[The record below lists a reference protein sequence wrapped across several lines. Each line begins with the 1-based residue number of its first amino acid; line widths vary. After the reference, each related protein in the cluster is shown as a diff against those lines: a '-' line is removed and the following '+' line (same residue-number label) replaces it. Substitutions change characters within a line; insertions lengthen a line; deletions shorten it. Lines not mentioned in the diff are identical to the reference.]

1 MMSNVARLRIEE
13 KPDAPMYLGPAKV
26 VDAAALTVDVELPTG
41 TRQTARLAL
50 AYAYE
55 AREGDEVLVIGNAE
69 GHWVIGVIHG
79 TGPAVLR
86 FPADAEIS
94 AGGTLR
100 IAAEKSVDVRSV
112 DFSVTTQKI
121 RMIASE
127 VAHSFKNLRQR
138 VQELMSVQA
147 GQTHTIVE
155 GSMHSQAKSASI
167 LTEEKVSI
175 NGKEVHLG

>member
-1 MMSNVARLRIEE
+1 MSNVARLRIED

-26 VDAAALTVDVELPTG
+26 VQAAALTADVELPTG

-50 AYAYE
+50 AYTYE
-55 AREGDEVLVIGNAE
+55 PRAGDEVLVIGNAD
-69 GHWVIGVIHG
+69 GHWIIGVIQG
-79 TGPAVLR
+79 TGPAVMR

-100 IAAEKSVDVRSV
+100 LTADQGVEVRAL
-112 DFSVTTQKI
+112 DFAVTTQKI

-147 GQTHTIVE
+147 GQTHTVVE
-155 GSMHSQAKSASI
+155 GSMHSQSKSASI